1 MSVLT
6 KMHHHFF
13 TLSTFALC
21 LRLTDVVCRLWEA
34 MRCKLVPEFLR
45 YKMYRLHIVR

>member
-1 MSVLT
+1 M
-6 KMHHHFF
+6 FE
-13 TLSTFALC
+13 LC
-21 LRLTDVVCRLWEA
+21 LRLIECIMPRLWEA

>member
-1 MSVLT
+1 M
-6 KMHHHFF
+6 FE
-13 TLSTFALC
+13 LC
-21 LRLTDVVCRLWEA
+21 LRLMECVVSRLWEA